1 MFEMTAEGIL
11 CFSLVIEFLRNIIN
25 FIFPPIPPFH
35 SRSTGSMLNFH
46 IILLSFYFHKLA
58 YWKKAV

>member
-25 FIFPPIPPFH
+25 FIFSPIPPFH
-35 SRSTGSMLNFH
+35 SRSTGSMLNFQNLFAF
-46 IILLSFYFHKLA
+46 ILLS
-58 YWKKAV
+58 